1 VIWKLLSVPRFRV
14 IKRPSPL
21 EELSVLGRELG
32 IRLFIKRDDL
42 LEIALGGNKIR
53 KLEFIF
59 GDIVS
64 KGYDTVITTGAYHSN
79 HARLTAAF
87 ARKSGVDVYLVLT
100 KPGSKDLKGNLL
112 LDKLLGA
119 KILHADNPDEA
130 DKIMNELAQE
140 LEKRGRKPYVIS
152 RGGAIPPGVLGY
164 AYAVFELAEQFSEL
178 NVKPNYIIH
187 ASGTG
192 ATQAGLILGSKLAGL
207 DAKIIG
213 ISVGR
218 RSPELINR
226 IYRLV
231 EEGARYAGAE
241 IRFTIDDVIVYDDYT
256 EGGYGVISERVVNII
271 REVSLKE
278 TIFLDP
284 VYTAKAVLGLI
295 DLVERGVISRGSN
308 VLFIH
313 TGGTPII
320 FQYDNEIANYLRLEE

>member
-1 VIWKLLSVPRFRV
+1 
-14 IKRPSPL
+14 
-21 EELSVLGRELG
+21 
-32 IRLFIKRDDL
+32 
-42 LEIALGGNKIR
+42 
-53 KLEFIF
+53 
-59 GDIVS
+59 
-64 KGYDTVITTGAYHSN
+64 ITTGAYHSN

-87 ARKSGVDVYLVLT
+87 ARRSGVDVYLVLT

-112 LDKLLGA
+112 LDRLLGA

-130 DKIMNELAQE
+130 DKVMNELAQE

-178 NVKPNYIIH
+178 GIKPNYIIH

-231 EEGARYAGAE
+231 EEGAEYAGVK
-241 IRFTIDDVIVYDDYT
+241 IKFTIDDIIVYDDYT
-256 EGGYGVISERVVNII
+256 EGGYGVINKRVVDVI
-271 REVSLKE
+271 RQVSLKE
-278 TIFLDP
+278 AIFLDP
-284 VYTAKAVLGLI
+284 VYTAKAMLGLI
-295 DLVERGVISRGSN
+295 DLVEKGVIPRGSN

-313 TGGTPII
+313 TGGTPIL
-320 FQYDNEIANYLRLEE
+320 FQYDNEIANYFGEE